1 MSYKAISHKGQ
12 SSDETTFNNKLNE
25 IKEQLK
31 KEQGLEIEEVSNVRK
46 KFQSKK
52 KNKLHRR

>member
-25 IKEQLK
+25 IKEQFK

-46 KFQSKK
+46 IFQSKK